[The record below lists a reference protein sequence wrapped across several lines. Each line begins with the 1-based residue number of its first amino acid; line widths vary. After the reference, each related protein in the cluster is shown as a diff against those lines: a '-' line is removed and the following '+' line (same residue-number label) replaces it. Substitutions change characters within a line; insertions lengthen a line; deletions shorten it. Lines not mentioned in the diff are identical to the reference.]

1 MTMHST
7 VELTG
12 LQLPVDLGTYGPG
25 DIVPDAHWL
34 DLTLTIDASLVL
46 IGQDAMPLVF
56 DYDPLVREIDG
67 LARDGHYQTQEWLMT
82 RIVRACARY
91 SQIEGVELMVYKSPV
106 LAETGKLGVRLA
118 LDRQALERLRESL
131 PTA

>member
-1 MTMHST
+1 MHST

-25 DIVPDAHWL
+25 DVVPDAHFL
-34 DLTLTIDASLVL
+34 DLTLIIDPARVLVER
-46 IGQDAMPLVF
+46 DDMALVF

-118 LDRQALERLRESL
+118 VDRQALDRLRKSL
-131 PTA
+131 PTP

>member
-1 MTMHST
+1 MQST
-7 VELTG
+7 IELTG
-12 LQLPVDLGTYGPG
+12 LKLPVDLGTYGPG

-34 DLTLTIDASLVL
+34 DLTLIINPSRVLV
-46 IGQDAMPLVF
+46 DRDDMALVF

-118 LDRQALERLRESL
+118 LDQQALDRLRKSL
-131 PTA
+131 PTP